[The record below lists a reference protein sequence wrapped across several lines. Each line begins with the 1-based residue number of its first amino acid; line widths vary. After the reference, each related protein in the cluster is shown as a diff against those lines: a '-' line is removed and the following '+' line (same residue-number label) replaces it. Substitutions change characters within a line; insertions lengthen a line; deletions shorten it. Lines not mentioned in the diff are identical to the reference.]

1 MLRALVKYL
10 ESLDR
15 EELAKLVSEFIDV
28 WGSELRV
35 VEEAYTGS
43 RYLLRIYDKGD
54 VEKALKAVEEL
65 FKVIEA
71 VENSVF
77 S

>member
-1 MLRALVKYL
+1 
-10 ESLDR
+10 
-15 EELAKLVSEFIDV
+15 
-28 WGSELRV
+28 
-35 VEEAYTGS
+35 
-43 RYLLRIYDKGD
+43 LLRTYDRSD